1 MKAKTIFKPIVFLAI
16 VLAIGFLG
24 YRAGILVEQS
34 RLMKTPPANVIG
46 SDLDKPNNVNFA
58 IFWEAW
64 RQLEKNFIGQDKI
77 DYQKMVYGAVD
88 GMTKSLGDPYTSFF
102 TPQQTTNFNEELSGR
117 YEGVGMYVGIK
128 DGQLTVISPLKGTP
142 AEKAGLKAGDAILK
156 IDGVDTKDMTVEEA
170 VSKIKGERGTEVTL
184 SIVRGDWQ
192 AARDFALKRELIEI
206 PTLEWEKKGD
216 DIALIKIYQ
225 FNEILPGEFV
235 KTSNEILRSGAKR
248 IIIDLRNNPG
258 GYLEVAQNIAGWF
271 VKNNEVVV
279 WQDMGENQA
288 RKPHYANGNGAFM
301 GYPAVVLINEGSASA
316 AEILAG
322 CLRDLRGVQ
331 LIGEKSFGKGSVQ
344 EQINLS
350 DKSSLKITIAKW
362 LTPKGNLIDKEG
374 LAPDIEVAA
383 TSTAT
388 LEDAQ
393 LEKAIDVVKNLNL

>member
-1 MKAKTIFKPIVFLAI
+1 MKTKIVLKIVI
-16 VLAIGFLG
+16 VLAVAAAIGFFG
-24 YRAGILVEQS
+24 YRAGISVEES
-34 RLMKTPPANVIG
+34 RLMQTPPANVTG
-46 SDLDKPNNVNFA
+46 SDLGKPSNVDFSV
-58 IFWEAW
+58 FWEAW

-77 DYQKMVYGAVD
+77 DYQKMVYGAID

-102 TPQQTTNFNEELSGR
+102 TPQQTTNFNEELSGK

-142 AEKAGLKAGDAILK
+142 ADRAGLEAGDK
-156 IDGVDTKDMTVEEA
+156 IMKVGDADTKDMTVEEA

-184 SIVRGDWQ
+184 SIMRGDWPT
-192 AARDFALKRELIEI
+192 AKDFVLKRELIEI

-225 FNEILPGEFV
+225 FNEILPGEFAQ
-235 KTSNEILRSGAKR
+235 TSNEILQSGVKR
-248 IIIDLRNNPG
+248 IILDLRNNPG

-271 VKNNEVVV
+271 VKSNEVVV
-279 WQDMGENQA
+279 WQDMGKSQA
-288 RKPHYANGNGAFM
+288 RKPYYSNGNGAFA

-331 LIGEKSFGKGSVQ
+331 LVGEKSFGKGSVQ

-374 LAPDIEVAA
+374 LAPDVEVAA
-383 TSTAT
+383 TSTAASDDT
-388 LEDAQ
+388 Q
-393 LEKAIDVVKNLNL
+393 LEKAIEVVKNISL